1 MESLPSSS
9 ALPEIGELIDA
20 KYRIESL
27 LGQGGMGAVF
37 RASHAH
43 TGRSVALKVI
53 VPAFA
58 GNESF
63 LHRFERE
70 ARSAGSLRHP
80 NIVDVTD
87 FGYATTSR
95 GRLAYLV
102 MEFLDGC
109 SLADVLRQ
117 QTGLPLAWSVD
128 ILEQVG
134 SAVEEAHR
142 AGLLHRDLKPDNI
155 WLEPNRKGGYTAK
168 VLDFGLAKLA
178 TAESGAAPPPIETG
192 AGHANSVHSADVFEE
207 GETHVRPW
215 SRDTPATTV
224 AAPDQDGP
232 TIARPSPAQNPHAN
246 ALDDAEGATAFG
258 AVVGTPAYMSP
269 EQCRGLPLTAAS
281 DVYSLG
287 VIAYRMLAGTLP
299 FEGNSDA
306 QLWAHISESP
316 RELDA
321 IRRDLPKDASE
332 LVMQTLSKDPSARP
346 RSAGAFAS
354 MLSARVEPT
363 SDFLRSALFLFIE
376 HLRAFV
382 EASIFWLSPSLV
394 LAAGLSLLALVEAS
408 GRPTILPLLPDMFFT
423 LGPQLLAVLGIFA
436 LQGAIVPSVMQA
448 IVAPLQPD
456 DMRLLRGIFRGRMR
470 SYLRGIAPLVA
481 MMAVYFV
488 WVIGVVLLLPQ
499 ALEPLRPF
507 LRSMPR
513 PVAIAA
519 VLVIVMPVTV
529 VPMLIFRRS
538 KLGSG
543 FQFLGSIAMMEGKF
557 GRLALQRSQRLSK
570 ASGRALQAIFLASV
584 GLGGMFGLFLGLL
597 SVAIPRGLPDW
608 AASAILAPL
617 MAIGM
622 VLLAPFLSVVS
633 SLTYLRAL
641 KAAGESPDEVL
652 LQFEREIL
660 PASHWKLATRERILT
675 QIDATRA

>member
-1 MESLPSSS
+1 MESLRSSS

-58 GNESF
+58 GDETF
-63 LHRFERE
+63 LRRFERE
-70 ARSAGSLRHP
+70 ARAAGSLRHP

-142 AGLLHRDLKPDNI
+142 VGLLHRDLKPDNI

-178 TAESGAAPPPIETG
+178 TAESGTAPAPVET
-192 AGHANSVHSADVFEE
+192 AVGHASGVPSAEVFDE
-207 GETHVRPW
+207 GETGVRPL
-215 SRDTPATTV
+215 SGDLSAP
-224 AAPDQDGP
+224 PDQEAP
-232 TIARPSPAQNPHAN
+232 TMARPSPPPGPHTGKV
-246 ALDDAEGATAFG
+246 DDADGATAFG
-258 AVVGTPAYMSP
+258 AVIGTPAYMSP

-287 VIAYRMLAGTLP
+287 VIAYRMLAGRLP
-299 FEGNSDA
+299 FEGKSDA
-306 QLWAHISESP
+306 QIKAHISAAP
-316 RELDA
+316 PDLGVIR
-321 IRRDLPKDASE
+321 RRDLPKDASE
-332 LVMQTLSKDPSARP
+332 LVMKTLSKDPSARP

-354 MLSARVEPT
+354 MLSARVQPT
-363 SDFLRSALFLFIE
+363 SDFLRSALFLFIQ
-376 HLRAFV
+376 HFRDFV
-382 EASIFWLSPSLV
+382 EASIFWLSPALT
-394 LAAGLSLLALVEAS
+394 LAAVLSLLGLVEAM
-408 GRPTILPLLPDMFFT
+408 GRATILPFLPEMSFAM
-423 LGPQLLAVLGIFA
+423 GPQLLAILGISA

-448 IVAPLQPD
+448 IVAPLQPVD
-456 DMRLLRGIFRGRMR
+456 VRLLRGIFRSRMR

-481 MMAVYFV
+481 MMAVYFA
-488 WVIGVVLLLPQ
+488 WVFAVVLLLPH
-499 ALEPLRPF
+499 ALESVRPF
-507 LRSMPR
+507 LRTLPR
-513 PVAIAA
+513 PIAIVAILAL
-519 VLVIVMPVTV
+519 VLPVTLG
-529 VPMLIFRRS
+529 PMILFRRS

-543 FQFLGSIAMMEGKF
+543 FQFLGAIAMMEGKF
-557 GRLALQRSQRLSK
+557 GRPALQRSQQLSK
-570 ASGRALQAIFLASV
+570 ASGRALQAIFLVSI
-584 GLGGMFGLFLGLL
+584 GLGGMFGLSLGFL
-597 SVAIPRGLPDW
+597 SAAIPRGLPEW
-608 AASAILAPL
+608 APGAILAPL
-617 MAIGM
+617 MVIGM
-622 VLLAPFLSVVS
+622 VFLAPGLSVVS
-633 SLTYLRAL
+633 ALTYLRAL

-652 LQFEREIL
+652 LQFELEIL

-675 QIDATRA
+675 QIDATRT